1 MNVRSHVKA
10 FRERLQ
16 DQLGRLEGGAR
27 EDLLRKYGTVLSFE
41 YEAAVRL
48 KAWDGL
54 AQIIDV
60 NIPSLLLY
68 RLKAYK
74 VPTQDCSI
82 CANPDVY
89 ATIADLTLGSEA
101 PTPSK

>member
-60 NIPSLLLY
+60 NIPPLLFYSLSLQSPDTGLFY
-68 RLKAYK
+68 LCESWCLCDNRRPHLGFR
-74 VPTQDCSI
+74 S
-82 CANPDVY
+82 AN
-89 ATIADLTLGSEA
+89 T
-101 PTPSK
+101 K